1 MPLYKN
7 QSLIIMAIYLY
18 SLTSNHILKYIT
30 IVSTKAIKNYSLAY
44 GLYLLINRY
53 FNSSRLKL
61 RVNRQTNTKYY
72 IKT

>member
-18 SLTSNHILKYIT
+18 SLTGNHILKYIT